1 MFPLIRWHFRD
12 RMECVTKLNAPIP
25 LAGAATV
32 GDDATMLRPAT
43 ITAADINFFTVVPSS
58 LNLGPLR

>member
-1 MFPLIRWHFRD
+1 
-12 RMECVTKLNAPIP
+12 MECVTKLNAPIP